1 LTEGPL
7 PAALSAVRSAAAAAI
22 VLAGG
27 SGARIGAGRNKV
39 YLPLGERTVLGWSL
53 HAFAAHPEIGTV
65 VLVTRA
71 EDAEQAGREVA
82 DLASVEIV
90 TGGATRQESEWCGLH
105 LLADRIAADTID
117 TVLIH
122 DGARPLVSSAL
133 ISAVLA
139 AARADGGAVPGL
151 LRDDLAAATPDGTG
165 LRWPPDADALV
176 AVQTPQGFRARPLLA
191 AYDRAREEGF
201 VGTDTASCVQRF
213 TDLPVRWVPGD
224 EHNLKITY
232 PHDLARAERLVS
244 FVTR

>member
-1 LTEGPL
+1 
-7 PAALSAVRSAAAAAI
+7 VRSAAAAI

-27 SGARIGAGRNKV
+27 SGTRIGAGHNKV
-39 YLPLGERTVLGWSL
+39 YLPLGEQTVLGWSL
-53 HAFAAHPEIGTV
+53 RAFTTHPAISAV
-65 VLVTRA
+65 VLVTRPEDLERA
-71 EDAEQAGREVA
+71 EREAAE
-82 DLASVEIV
+82 LAAVEIV
-90 TGGATRQESEWCGLH
+90 TGGATRQDSEWWGLQR
-105 LLADRIAADTID
+105 LAERIAADAID
-117 TVLIH
+117 IVLIH

-151 LRDDLAAATPDGTG
+151 LRDDLAAATPDGSG
-165 LRWPPDADALV
+165 LPWPPGADALV

-191 AYDRAREEGF
+191 AYDRARAEGF

-213 TDLPVRWVPGD
+213 TDLAVRWVPGD

-232 PHDLARAERLVS
+232 PHDLARAQRLVS

>member
-1 LTEGPL
+1 LTEAVL
-7 PAALSAVRSAAAAAI
+7 RAALSPVRSAAAAI

-53 HAFAAHPEIGTV
+53 RAFATHPAISAV
-65 VLVTRA
+65 VLVTRP
-71 EDAEQAGREVA
+71 EDAERAEREA
-82 DLASVEIV
+82 AELAAVEIV
-90 TGGATRQESEWCGLH
+90 TGGATRQDSEWWGLQR
-105 LLADRIAADTID
+105 LAERIAAYAVD

-139 AARADGGAVPGL
+139 AARVDGGAVPGL

-213 TDLPVRWVPGD
+213 SDLPVRWVPGD